1 MYDNLDY
8 RAIQRRADAQLKPR
22 KVRIHIALFAVNLL
36 LFLAFFLSGWANI
49 GGRGLYPEQF
59 FVSMLFLSV
68 GWFTGLV
75 LHGASTWMVVRGERN
90 LREQAVAREIAREM
104 ERLGL
109 DEIDSPLWTEK
120 SKRGSRLSDND
131 GELQDVVDDG
141 QDRRS
146 FLNQE

>member
-1 MYDNLDY
+1 MFDNQLDY
-8 RAIQRRADAQLKPR
+8 RAIQRRAEAQLKR
-22 KVRIHIALFAVNLL
+22 QKFRTHISLFAVNLS
-36 LFLAFFLSGWANI
+36 LFLAFFLSGWGNI

-75 LHGASTWMVVRGERN
+75 LHGASTWMVLRGERN

-109 DEIDSPLWTEK
+109 DEPDSPRWREK
-120 SKRGSRLSDND
+120 SKRSARLSDDD
-131 GELQDVVDDG
+131 GEWLEYPDEDAQLREER
-141 QDRRS
+141 Q
-146 FLNQE
+146 